1 MSSRYSLRLMETWRS
16 VFYTPI
22 YVAVAGG
29 FWEGEGLEVEFGTCP
44 ARFSHPLSA
53 LNRGAAD
60 VVQSGIMRSIIAL
73 DWGAESVPLHFAK
86 INDRD
91 GFFVLGR
98 RAQGV
103 FDWGSLR
110 EGRVVPVG
118 FSPMPWASF
127 QYALRRRGVE
137 PGELDLVWGL
147 SPEEGLAAFRE
158 GRAEFVHVAEPVA
171 QQLIA
176 EGAGHLLAALGPE
189 NGPLAYSSFAA
200 THDFLERRGDAAG
213 RLVVGF
219 GRALRW
225 LGAAAAGD
233 AAGDAAGAVSGFF
246 PGVSLE
252 VLGAAI
258 DRYRGQG
265 QWPLDPAL
273 GRAEYENL
281 QDILLAAGLCRERQD
296 YERVVRGDIGE
307 GAAML

>member
-29 FWEGEGLEVEFGTCP
+29 FLEGEGLDVTFSTCP

-53 LNRGAAD
+53 LNQGAAD

-73 DWGAESVPLHFAK
+73 DWGAETAPRHFAK
-86 INDRD
+86 INARD

-98 RAQGV
+98 QAQDG

-110 EGRVVPVG
+110 AGRVIPAG

-127 QYALRRRGVE
+127 QYALRRRGID
-137 PGELDLVWGL
+137 PGELDLVMGL
-147 SPEEGLAAFRE
+147 SLEEGVTAFRE
-158 GRAEFVHVAEPVA
+158 GRAEYVHVAEPVV

-176 EGAGHLLAALGPE
+176 EGSGHLLAALGPE
-189 NGPLAYSSFAA
+189 NGELAYSSFAA
-200 THDFLERRGDAAG
+200 THDFLERRGDAAA
-213 RLVVGF
+213 RLALGF

-225 LGAAAAGD
+225 LGSAAAGD
-233 AAGDAAGAVSGFF
+233 AADAVSGFF
-246 PGVSLE
+246 PGVSPE
-252 VLGAAI
+252 VLAASI

-265 QWPLDPAL
+265 QWPADPAL
-273 GRAEYENL
+273 GRTEYENL
-281 QDILLAAGLCRERQD
+281 QDILLAAGLCRERQA
-296 YERVVRGDIGE
+296 YERVVRADIGA
-307 GAAML
+307 GAAAML